1 MKRKAEPTVTQKPVI
16 VAMQE
21 PAPKKVRVEEPVAL
35 PTKQVEETATPTSPP
50 VEEKS
55 APQQEAPVEPANTK
69 QDPPSQDQPT
79 SFLNRPDVLSK
90 EVIPLK
96 DFDASK
102 LSIKIIPGKEGWPPK
117 YNMLYD
123 GQTRWKV
130 IPSDPTAKLDSY
142 FRCPFGMG
150 PAKKEGEGKVMVEEP
165 CDSKTGSKKYD
176 ITLSLDGAT
185 VPGTEAFHLRRVVM
199 SMSEMLMKEILAGNC
214 VKDGK
219 PNNTWFTGDEV
230 SVKDLTRAKRPLMST
245 PYKMG
250 TGSYSDN
257 VKLRVYGKASV
268 KDDGVESTDQLN
280 VDVVWSN
287 GKILKNVKD
296 ILAALDRKEQPQIR
310 TGWRLMTYSQ
320 KDFVGFTLV
329 AEQIKILEQGA
340 GKICYV

>member
-1 MKRKAEPTVTQKPVI
+1 MKRKEEA
-16 VAMQE
+16 
-21 PAPKKVRVEEPVAL
+21 PAPQKSKKARVEERVVTPS
-35 PTKQVEETATPTSPP
+35 PSTINPVEESKPVPPNSP
-50 VEEKS
+50 VEEKAKPEQTLEVEQPTA
-55 APQQEAPVEPANTK
+55 APQEQNATPG
-69 QDPPSQDQPT
+69 

-90 EVIPLK
+90 ETIPLK

-102 LSIKIIPGKEGWPPK
+102 LSFKITPGKEGWPPK
-117 YNMLYD
+117 FNMLYD
-123 GQTRWKV
+123 GQTRWSV
-130 IPSDPTAKLDSY
+130 IPSDASAKLDTY

-150 PAKKEGEGKVMVEEP
+150 ASKKEGEGKVMVEEP

-185 VPGTEAFHLRRVVM
+185 VQGTEAFHLRRVVM

-219 PNNTWFTGDEV
+219 PNNSWFSGDEV
-230 SVKDLTRAKRPLMST
+230 NVKDLTRMKRPLMST
-245 PYKMG
+245 PYKMA

-257 VKLRVYGKASV
+257 VKLRVYGRASV

-287 GKILKNVKD
+287 GKMVGDVKA
-296 ILAALDRKEQPQIR
+296 ILAALDRKVQPKIR
-310 TGWRLMTYSQ
+310 TVWRLMTYSQ